1 LPELPGKQSKKVRVL
16 PGLWVQACQVFPYC
30 GKHLPLTANFC
41 NRCGH
46 QLAVES
52 AGFPVDASFPGSSRD
67 ALRAVPTLRVC
78 DGADGAPGGS
88 LSLARAQPPDAQML
102 HRYVPKELLTKLEPV
117 RELGGMVG
125 DRTSRCCLWAS
136 LSDKTTHPYGSLQ
149 RLTVV

>member
-1 LPELPGKQSKKVRVL
+1 MR
-16 PGLWVQACQVFPYC
+16 
-30 GKHLPLTANFC
+30 HLYQWAILAENRWAHYGRILT
-41 NRCGH
+41 
-46 QLAVES
+46 
-52 AGFPVDASFPGSSRD
+52 
-67 ALRAVPTLRVC
+67 
-78 DGADGAPGGS
+78 
-88 LSLARAQPPDAQML
+88 ML